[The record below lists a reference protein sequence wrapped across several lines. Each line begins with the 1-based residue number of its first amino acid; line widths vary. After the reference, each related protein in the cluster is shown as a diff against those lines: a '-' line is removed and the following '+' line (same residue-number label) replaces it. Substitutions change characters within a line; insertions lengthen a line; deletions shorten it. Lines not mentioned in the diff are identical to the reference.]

1 MTKAKLTARRFRWV
15 LLVLGIGYTLLALVW
30 MLVPYASEYLDAN
43 YAGLFGTP
51 LSPWEDISEWGY
63 AVNLVLVVGLILLA
77 QWAFL
82 RPGRVWT
89 ARLTVKGRPL
99 KSAVIAAAALAML
112 LTIGAFALLL
122 DLAGHL
128 GFPDTWGW
136 LMNDDSTRTASAS
149 GEPEWGLWFWLLVL
163 GVWAF
168 WAWVFFVYWRQGDRY
183 TQLGRMIRAL
193 IAGSLVEA
201 FVAIPAHIWTSRPRD
216 CYCERNTYTTLVFCG
231 TVLLWAFGPGI
242 VLLFLHEHYR
252 RMRLFPRC
260 LNCGYQLTGNTS
272 GICPECGEPIEQTP
286 NTDTA
291 R

>member
-1 MTKAKLTARRFRWV
+1 MTRAKLTAKRFRRV
-15 LLVLGIGYTLLALVW
+15 LLVVGIVYTAAALFW
-30 MLVPYASEYLDAN
+30 MVGPYLNDYLSGD
-43 YAGLFGTP
+43 YAGLFATP
-51 LSPWEDISEWGY
+51 LCPWEDISEWGY
-63 AVNLVLVVGLILLA
+63 GVNLVFVVGLLLLA

-99 KSAVIAAAALAML
+99 KSAVIAAAGMAML
-112 LTIGAFALLL
+112 LTIGALALLL

-128 GFPDTWGW
+128 GFPDTWAW
-136 LMNDDSTRTASAS
+136 LMATDSPSLPAWTA
-149 GEPEWGLWFWLLVL
+149 WVWLLML
-163 GVWAF
+163 GMWVF
-168 WAWVFFVYWRQGDRY
+168 WAWVFFVYWLQGDRY

-216 CYCERNTYTTLVFCG
+216 CYCERNTYTTLVLCG

-242 VLLFLHEHYR
+242 VLLYLHEHYR
-252 RMRLFPRC
+252 RMRLYPRC

-272 GICPECGEPIEQTP
+272 GICPECGEQVPAETG
-286 NTDTA
+286 TSE
-291 R
+291 